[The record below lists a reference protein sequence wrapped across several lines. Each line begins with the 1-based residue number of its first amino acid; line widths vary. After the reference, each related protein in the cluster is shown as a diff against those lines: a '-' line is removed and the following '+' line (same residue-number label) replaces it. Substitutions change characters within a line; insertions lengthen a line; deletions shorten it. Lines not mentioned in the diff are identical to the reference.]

1 MPFIPLYI
9 RLGLFYLSWKEQR
22 MFDQRVKGRCVLWSS
37 WSYAGWIAPSCF
49 RCVLAVAAWNQII
62 VGAEAA
68 GFAWNFQPHLPC
80 LVAVT
85 DDPQGCLWI
94 WKSLWGCSRT
104 KRQWRA
110 NNNVCSQWLRYCSC
124 CSNLQH
130 AVYTCSVWIYGLDRL
145 MYRGA
150 IGVSGWE
157 LMQHKN
163 GIVCG
168 NAKLSLSC
176 DNHVT

>member
-1 MPFIPLYI
+1 MKIQTCPSYPSLSGWGYFIYHGKNRE
-9 RLGLFYLSWKEQR
+9 RLI
-22 MFDQRVKGRCVLWSS
+22 KGYAG

-110 NNNVCSQWLRYCSC
+110 NNDVCSQWLRYCSC

-150 IGVSGWE
+150 IGVSG
-157 LMQHKN
+157 
-163 GIVCG
+163 
-168 NAKLSLSC
+168 
-176 DNHVT
+176 